1 MDAPRVLVVLDTSQG
16 WSRGILR
23 GFTARALERGWELLH
38 YHPSPDLSDL
48 VREWDPRVAVVGP
61 GETSTRLAR
70 GLGCP
75 VVSVN
80 EDRSTAR
87 LASVFLNERAIAEL
101 ALDHFRSRGLEH
113 VTTFRFSDEPFAV
126 ARDEA
131 FRVRARTARVHFAPG
146 WWVDGAEP
154 PRASERRGALVGWLR
169 SLPRPCGVFTC
180 CDAWGRVV
188 ARYARAARLRVP
200 EDLALVGVDNDV
212 VECELVN
219 PPLSSVSVPWRTL
232 GEKAADLVEFALA
245 RKSIR
250 GRRLSV
256 APVEVFSRRSS
267 DALAIEDRLVV
278 TAVTWIRNHA
288 RGRITVP
295 LIARA
300 VGSSRQRLERR
311 FRASLG
317 RTVQEEVRRAR
328 VELAKAALHA
338 TPAGLKEIAATSG
351 FTSAA
356 LLSVAFQKELG
367 MPPGAY
373 RRRIQKAR
381 TDVDG

>member
-1 MDAPRVLVVLDTSQG
+1 MDPPRVLVVLDTSQG

-38 YHPSPDLSDL
+38 YHPSPDLAEL

-70 GLGCP
+70 SLGCP

-80 EDRSTAR
+80 ADRSR
-87 LASVFLNERAIAEL
+87 QHLASVFPNERAIAEL
-101 ALDHFRSRGLEH
+101 ALDHFRARGLEH

-131 FRVRARTARVHFAPG
+131 FRVQARAAKVGFAPG

-154 PRASERRGALVGWLR
+154 TRANERRGALVAWLR

-212 VECELVN
+212 VECELVT
-219 PPLSSVSVPWRTL
+219 PPLSSVSVPWRQI
-232 GEKAADLVEFALA
+232 GEKAATLVELSLA

-250 GRRLSV
+250 GRRLLI

-267 DALAIEDRLVV
+267 DGLAIEDRLVV
-278 TAVTWIRNHA
+278 TAVAWIRGHA
-288 RGRITVP
+288 KERLTVP
-295 LIARA
+295 LVARA
-300 VGSSRQRLERR
+300 AGCSRQRLERR

-328 VELAKAALHA
+328 VELAKGALQTTSAALREVA
-338 TPAGLKEIAATSG
+338 KASG

-356 LLSVAFQKELG
+356 LLSVAFQRELG
-367 MPPGAY
+367 MPPGVY
-373 RRRIQKAR
+373 RRRTQEAR
-381 TDVDG
+381 TDIDG